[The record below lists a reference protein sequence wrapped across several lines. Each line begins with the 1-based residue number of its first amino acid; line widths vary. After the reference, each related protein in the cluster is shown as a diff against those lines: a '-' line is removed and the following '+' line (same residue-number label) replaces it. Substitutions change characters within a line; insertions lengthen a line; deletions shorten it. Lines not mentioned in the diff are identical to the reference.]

1 MNYKHIIK
9 SLGVVALGVAT
20 LFACKPED
28 EIVEQNRL
36 FMPVLKSE
44 LSALNN
50 TITVNIARAKSA
62 TGYVLEVSRD
72 TFKTVDYKLKVDTN
86 YVVLNASK
94 LNNDP
99 LLWNT
104 YYQVRAKALAPDS
117 AYNSKMSDLGVVKTE
132 KFPSILT
139 TPTSADLLD
148 AMVRMKWATSTGIKI
163 TQVKAFAKADLKL
176 ATPLATYDIAAAD
189 QTVGLTIIKKLKPLT
204 TYQLAIYDA
213 SGKLQG
219 WENYTTIA
227 QGVDTSQPNVIDL
240 SESDDPNALATALPN
255 VVEGGIIV
263 LKKGGVYTLSTTVPF
278 TKSVTITSAYG
289 FGDQKTLINTTGGG
303 LIGDGAKID
312 YIRFVNL
319 EIKGADI
326 GASYVFNPDKTV
338 NTSLAELTFDNCI
351 LSNMRGLLRIRRL
364 MFITNFNIKNS
375 IVYSIGNYGILTA
388 DTDGAGNAAVDNITF
403 TNSTFSKINVFLT
416 SKQNSKTVTLE
427 SCTFNEVGALST
439 TAAAHLFNW
448 RGTTTALNNITGGV
462 KIANCIFGQ
471 PWNDNASTANLAI
484 RSKNAVS
491 AINPLGST
499 NFTIT
504 NTYGTADFL
513 QTTANEIGGLPSN
526 SYSKKATDLWTNP
539 NGTYNGANFTLKDAT
554 FAGKRD
560 AGDPRWRVQ

>member
-1 MNYKHIIK
+1 MI
-9 SLGVVALGVAT
+9 
-20 LFACKPED
+20 
-28 EIVEQNRL
+28 
-36 FMPVLKSE
+36 
-44 LSALNN
+44 
-50 TITVNIARAKSA
+50 
-62 TGYVLEVSRD
+62 
-72 TFKTVDYKLKVDTN
+72 
-86 YVVLNASK
+86 
-94 LNNDP
+94 
-99 LLWNT
+99 
-104 YYQVRAKALAPDS
+104 
-117 AYNSKMSDLGVVKTE
+117 
-132 KFPSILT
+132 
-139 TPTSADLLD
+139 
-148 AMVRMKWATSTGIKI
+148 
-163 TQVKAFAKADLKL
+163 
-176 ATPLATYDIAAAD
+176 
-189 QTVGLTIIKKLKPLT
+189 
-204 TYQLAIYDA
+204 
-213 SGKLQG
+213 
-219 WENYTTIA
+219 
-227 QGVDTSQPNVIDL
+227 
-240 SESDDPNALATALPN
+240 TALTK
-255 VVEGGIIV
+255 VVDGGVIV
-263 LKKGGVYTLSTTVPF
+263 LKKGASYALSVPPPQGTTTGGKAATF
-278 TKSVTITSAYG
+278 NKSVTITSAYG

-303 LIGDGAKID
+303 LIADGAKID

-326 GASYVFNPDKTV
+326 TASYVFNPDKTV

-364 MFITNFNIKNS
+364 MFVTNFNIKNS
-375 IVYSIGNYGILTA
+375 IVYSIGGYGICTT
-388 DTDGAGNAAVDNITF
+388 DTDGAGNAAVDNFTF

-448 RGTTTALNNITGGV
+448 RGITTALNNITGGV

-471 PWNDNASTANLAI
+471 PWNDNASTANLTI

-513 QTTANEIGGLPSN
+513 QTTANEISGLPSN